1 MSDAKKQ
8 TSAADPANK
17 KDTDKKEEEK
27 KDAALPEEV
36 LNEEDQMLKEK
47 LELLVERLSD
57 AS

>member
-36 LNEEDQMLKEK
+36 LNEED
-47 LELLVERLSD
+47 
-57 AS
+57 